1 MKKIAAV
8 AAVTV
13 VLANPVAASAHVSA
27 EPSEA
32 AAGTFS
38 TISFG
43 IPHGCDGSATTALT
57 FAIPDGVEKVKPNVN
72 PAWDITLDQQN
83 DRVTSVTYK
92 AKTPLPDTLR
102 DSVALTVKPA
112 ESAAG
117 QALLSRSPRRVSR
130 GRSCGM
136 RRTIRKST
144 RRRQFRLRQ
153 SRAMSTRTAVIRMR
167 ATKVTK
173 LQPQQSPQRQNL
185 RHSPAGEWDLARWAF
200 CLVWRR
206 SLLLCDVAKRMFHV
220 KH

>member
-57 FAIPDGVEKVKPNVN
+57 FAIPEGVEKVKPNVN
-72 PAWDITLDQQN
+72 PTWDITLDQQN

-117 QALLSRSPRRVSR
+117 QALLFPVTQTCERGEIVWDAADHSEKHPAPAVQITAKQGDEHSHGGHSHEGHESHEAQDAAAPATESSPLAGWGV
-130 GRSCGM
+130 GLGAVGVLLGLAAL
-136 RRTIRKST
+136 IVAL
-144 RRRQFRLRQ
+144 RRR
-153 SRAMSTRTAVIRMR
+153 
-167 ATKVTK
+167 
-173 LQPQQSPQRQNL
+173 
-185 RHSPAGEWDLARWAF
+185 
-200 CLVWRR
+200 
-206 SLLLCDVAKRMFHV
+206 
-220 KH
+220 